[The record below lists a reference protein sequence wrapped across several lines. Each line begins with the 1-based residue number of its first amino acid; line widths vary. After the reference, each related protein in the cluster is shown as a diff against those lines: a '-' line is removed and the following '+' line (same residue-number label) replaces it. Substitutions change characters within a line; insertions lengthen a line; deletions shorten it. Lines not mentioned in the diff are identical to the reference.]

1 MKLIFLCCLTALL
14 TLTAC
19 THWDDTEPLFP
30 DEPGNSVFDERY
42 YEQIRRFKQT
52 DHPLSAGLL
61 YLWEPSFPHLKNAL
75 AGVPDSLDLVGV
87 CQGWNHMNP
96 ARIRDLQK
104 VRQQKG
110 TKVLIRTVLSDIG
123 QDITPLP
130 ANLSLTTRK
139 AFWGWVDTDTVSIR
153 EAIRR
158 YAFALC
164 DTLDRYDFDGLILS
178 VDAELKSDLTAPLE
192 LLHPAYNRIL
202 IESLAHRIDPSSRNR
217 KRLILDTGAVIP
229 IYPYLAKYL
238 DWFILQAYGCFREPA
253 IDYLLEKITNHF
265 REHYPSHDLIG
276 KTLLC
281 ENFFRY
287 GTTGGNQFI
296 SAEGVRM
303 QSLEGMSRWIRKH
316 NTSAS
321 AWSGVCTYYMETEY
335 ILSGKRSTYPALRQ
349 AIQLL
354 NQK

>member
-1 MKLIFLCCLTALL
+1 MKQILLCCLTALL
-14 TLTAC
+14 SFAAC
-19 THWDDTEPLFP
+19 TSWNDSEPLYP
-30 DEPGNSVFDERY
+30 DDLENSVFDEAY
-42 YEQIRRFKQT
+42 YRQIRHFKQT

-61 YLWEPSFPHLKNAL
+61 YLWEPSFPHLKNSL
-75 AGVPDSLDLVGV
+75 SGVPDSLDLVGV
-87 CQGWNHMNP
+87 CQGWNHMNT
-96 ARIRDLQK
+96 ARIQDLQK

-130 ANLSLTTRK
+130 ANLSLATRK
-139 AFWGWVDTDTVSIR
+139 AFWGWVDNDTLSIR

-164 DTLDRYDFDGLILS
+164 DTIDRYDFDGLILS

-192 LLHPAYNRIL
+192 LLHPAYNRIF
-202 IESLAHRIDPSSRNR
+202 IESLTLRIGPSSRSR
-217 KRLILDTGAVIP
+217 KRLILDTGTAIP
-229 IYPYLAKYL
+229 IDPSLANNIDL
-238 DWFILQAYGCFREPA
+238 FIFQIYGCFRESA
-253 IDYLLEKITNHF
+253 IDYMLKKLTDYF

-281 ENFFRY
+281 ENFARF
-287 GTTGGNQFI
+287 GATGGNQFI

-321 AWSGVCTYYMETEY
+321 AWSGVCTFYMETEY
-335 ILSGKRSTYPALRQ
+335 ILTGKRPTYPALRQ
-349 AIQLL
+349 AIQIL